1 MESSILYLHKDST
14 KIRSMMSW
22 RQPLFRP
29 RSPSMNP
36 SEAGATAG
44 GSKNQL
50 RSTSLCCHNRSSC
63 KAFGKSV
70 TTKEHS
76 GLSQALVSPAS
87 NSNEEVGTKIA
98 MKEKG
103 ICLVCKLAKTLAVTH
118 GWGVRKRRQTSC
130 GGDDG
135 DGDDDDN
142 DEPPEAFDTNSLSV
156 FIEAQVSGECALMSY
171 LTAMQM

>member
-1 MESSILYLHKDST
+1 
-14 KIRSMMSW
+14 
-22 RQPLFRP
+22 
-29 RSPSMNP
+29 
-36 SEAGATAG
+36 
-44 GSKNQL
+44 
-50 RSTSLCCHNRSSC
+50 
-63 KAFGKSV
+63 
-70 TTKEHS
+70 
-76 GLSQALVSPAS
+76 
-87 NSNEEVGTKIA
+87 

-130 GGDDG
+130 GGDDGDG